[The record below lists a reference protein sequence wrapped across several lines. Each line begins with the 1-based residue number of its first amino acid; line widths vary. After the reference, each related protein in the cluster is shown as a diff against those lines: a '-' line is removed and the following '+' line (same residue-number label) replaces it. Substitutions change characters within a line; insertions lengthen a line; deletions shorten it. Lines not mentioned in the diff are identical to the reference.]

1 MRAGLRIEA
10 PNGRGLD
17 NMTSLDHHKTMKTVR
32 VAELKARLSEYLR
45 LVRKGH
51 PVTVLDRDTPIARIV
66 PVEPQ
71 GAPLPSRKPTSTVSF
86 WKIRRPPPYRGKVDI
101 VELLLEERQGDR

>member
-1 MRAGLRIEA
+1 MPPRFKMEA
-10 PNGRGLD
+10 ANGRALD
-17 NMTSLDHHKTMKTVR
+17 DMTSRDHHKSMKSVR

-51 PVTVLDRDTPIARIV
+51 PVTVLDRNTPIARIV

-71 GAPLPSRKPTSTVSF
+71 GAALPSRKPTSAVSF
-86 WKIRRPPPYRGKVDI
+86 WKIPRPPAYRGKIDI
-101 VELLLEERQGDR
+101 VDLLLEERQGER

>member
-1 MRAGLRIEA
+1 MTTDLKFDL

-17 NMTSLDHHKTMKTVR
+17 NMTSHDHHRIMKTVR

-51 PVTVLDRDTPIARIV
+51 PVIVMDRETPIARIV
-66 PVEPQ
+66 PIEPK
-71 GAPLPSRKPTSTVSF
+71 GIGLSTRKPTSPLPF
-86 WKIRRPPPYRGKVDI
+86 WKIPRPPPYRGKVDI
-101 VELLLEERQGDR
+101 VEVLLEERQVDR